1 MQLVG
6 EHRIHFLD
14 FVLVCCWVLM
24 FSLVI
29 SLVRSAESEEIY
41 MSPRELFSDGAF
53 YILWFISLLSDL
65 LRVRKYPCH
74 LENSSVMEH
83 FTSSGS
89 FSCLMGKG
97 SILYLHCTRWV
108 YHFFTIQ
115 G

>member
-6 EHRIHFLD
+6 ECRIHFLD
-14 FVLVCCWVLM
+14 FVLMCCWVLM

-53 YILWFISLLSDL
+53 YILWFIFLFNGQGVNFVSSLYKVGL
-65 LRVRKYPCH
+65 P
-74 LENSSVMEH
+74 
-83 FTSSGS
+83 F
-89 FSCLMGKG
+89 
-97 SILYLHCTRWV
+97 LHYTRLV

-115 G
+115 GKYTISLL